1 MRPTLPIS
9 RRRFHR
15 RLLGGLGLPLAAPAL
30 TQAAT
35 AAPAPAPA
43 APPRHTP
50 GSVVTLLTALEPPT
64 LVGLVNSAAGTF
76 LVSPKAVEGLLS
88 YDFDLRP
95 RAQLAVAWEVQP
107 DGLQYTFRLR
117 RGVKWHDGQDFTSA
131 DVAFSI
137 LALKASHPR
146 GRATFASVAEVR
158 TPDAHT
164 AVLVLT
170 KPAPFLLTALA
181 AAESPIVAKHL
192 YEGKDLAS
200 HPANNAPIGTGPF
213 VFKEWVRGSHVLYE
227 RNPNYWDTGKP
238 YIDRLVVRFI
248 PDPAA
253 AAAALES
260 ATVDLAG
267 ATPVPIPDLDRLKDV
282 PHLSLDTRG
291 NEYFNNSTTRI
302 EFNLDNRYFKHA
314 KVRQAVAHAI
324 DRDVILKTVWYGYGV
339 GAPGPISP
347 VLKGFYDP
355 NVAVPRFDRKRA
367 EALLDEAGFPRGADG
382 VRFRVSHDVFDG
394 GGNRVGQYIRQALA
408 RVGIDVSVRTQ
419 EFGSYIKRVYTE
431 RDFDFNNQGM
441 SQMFDPTV
449 GIQRFY
455 WSKNFRPGVPFSN
468 GAHYDNPEVD
478 RLLEAAAVEN
488 DAAKRRAL
496 FSEFQRVIAT
506 ELPTIG
512 LVAVAQ
518 VTVANRRI
526 GGHTVGAEGLSGNF
540 ADIHIKTRA

>member
-1 MRPTLPIS
+1 MTPTPPIS
-9 RRRFHR
+9 RRHFHR
-15 RLLGGLGLPLAAPAL
+15 RLAGLPLALAAVPA
-30 TQAAT
+30 AAAN
-35 AAPAPAPA
+35 AAPHTEPDA
-43 APPRHTP
+43 APRHKP

-95 RAQLAVAWEVQP
+95 RPQLAVAWEVQP

-117 RGVKWHDGQDFTSA
+117 RGVKWHDGRPFTSA

-137 LALKASHPR
+137 LALKQSHPR
-146 GRATFASVAEVR
+146 GRATFASVSEVR

-164 AVLVLT
+164 AVLVLS

-181 AAESPIVAKHL
+181 AAESPIVPRHV
-192 YEGKDLAS
+192 YEGRDLAS

-213 VFKEWVRGSHVLYE
+213 VFKEWQRGSHVIYE
-227 RNPNYWDTGKP
+227 RNPDYWDAGKP
-238 YIDRLVVRFI
+238 YIDRLVVRFV

-260 ATVDLAG
+260 GTVDLAG
-267 ATPVPIPDLDRLKDV
+267 ATPVPIPDLDRLKAL

-302 EFNLDNRYFKHA
+302 EFNLDNPYFRHA

-324 DRDVILKTVWYGYGV
+324 DREVILKTVWYGYGLA
-339 GAPGPISP
+339 APGPISP
-347 VLKGFYDP
+347 VLRAFYEP
-355 NVAVPRFDRKRA
+355 AAGVPGFDRKRA
-367 EALLDEAGFPRGADG
+367 EALLDEAGFARGADG

-408 RVGIDVSVRTQ
+408 RVGIDVTVRTQ
-419 EFGSYIKRVYTE
+419 EFGAYIKRVYTD

-441 SQMFDPTV
+441 SQMFDPAV

-488 DAAKRRAL
+488 DAARRRAL
-496 FSEFQRVIAT
+496 YAEFQRVIAR

-540 ADIHIKTRA
+540 ADLHLKG

>member
-1 MRPTLPIS
+1 MKPTLPIN
-9 RRRFHR
+9 RRRFSR
-15 RLLGGLGLPLAAPAL
+15 RLLGGLGLPLALPAL
-30 TQAAT
+30 SSSAIAAT
-35 AAPAPAPA
+35 EAGAEAP
-43 APPRHTP
+43 RRTP
-50 GSVVTLLTALEPPT
+50 GGVVTLLTALEPPT
-64 LVGLVNSAAGTF
+64 LVGVVNTAAGTF

-88 YDFDLRP
+88 YDFDLSPRP
-95 RAQLAVAWEVQP
+95 QLAVAWEVQP

-117 RGVKWHDGQDFTSA
+117 RGVKWHDGRDFTSA

-164 AVLVLT
+164 AVLVLSR
-170 KPAPFLLTALA
+170 PAPFLLTALA
-181 AAESPIVAKHL
+181 AAESPILPRHV
-192 YEGKDLAS
+192 YEGKDLATN
-200 HPANNAPIGTGPF
+200 PANNAPIGTGPF
-213 VFKEWVRGSHVLYE
+213 VFKEWVRGSHVIYE
-227 RNPNYWDTGKP
+227 RNPAYWATGKP

-248 PDPAA
+248 PDQAA

-260 ATVDLAG
+260 GTVDLAG

-302 EFNLDNRYFKHA
+302 EFNLDNRYFKDV

-324 DRDVILKTVWYGYGV
+324 DRDVILRTVWYGYGV
-339 GAPGPISP
+339 AAPGPISP
-347 VLKGFYDP
+347 VLKAFNDP
-355 NVAVPRFDRKRA
+355 GVTVPRFDRKRA
-367 EALLDEAGFPRGADG
+367 EALLDEAGFLRGADG
-382 VRFRVSHDVFDG
+382 VRFRVSHDVFDA
-394 GGNRVGQYIRQALA
+394 GGNRVGQYIRQALG
-408 RVGIDVSVRTQ
+408 RVGIDVTLRTQ
-419 EFGSYIKRVYTE
+419 EFGSYIKRVYTD

-488 DAAKRRAL
+488 DAARRRAL

-506 ELPTIG
+506 DLPTIG

-540 ADIHIKTRA
+540 SDIHIKTAT

>member
-1 MRPTLPIS
+1 MRPTPPIS

-227 RNPNYWDTGKP
+227 RNPNYW
-238 YIDRLVVRFI
+238 
-248 PDPAA
+248 
-253 AAAALES
+253 
-260 ATVDLAG
+260 
-267 ATPVPIPDLDRLKDV
+267 
-282 PHLSLDTRG
+282 DTRG

>member
-1 MRPTLPIS
+1 MTPTPPIN

-15 RLLGGLGLPLAAPAL
+15 RVLGLPVAL
-30 TQAAT
+30 TAAAT
-35 AAPAPAPA
+35 AVPATAVNAQPQRKA
-43 APPRHTP
+43 
-50 GSVVTLLTALEPPT
+50 GGVVTLLTALEPPT
-64 LVGLVNSAAGTF
+64 LVGLVNTAAGTF
-76 LVSPKAVEGLLS
+76 LVSPKVVEGLLS
-88 YDFDLRP
+88 YDFDLQP
-95 RAQLAVAWEVQP
+95 KPQLAVAWEVQP

-117 RGVKWHDGQDFTSA
+117 QGVKWHDGQPFTSA

-137 LALKASHPR
+137 LALKQSHPR
-146 GRATFASVAEVR
+146 GRSSFASVAEVR

-164 AVLVLT
+164 AVLVLSR
-170 KPAPFLLTALA
+170 PAPFLLTALA
-181 AAESPIVAKHL
+181 AAESPIVPRHI

-200 HPANNAPIGTGPF
+200 HPANNAPVGTGPF
-213 VFKEWVRGSHVLYE
+213 VFKEWQRGSHVVFE
-227 RNPNYWDTGKP
+227 RNPAYWDAGKP
-238 YIDRLVVRFI
+238 YIDRLVVRFV

-260 ATVDLAG
+260 GAADLG
-267 ATPVPIPDLDRLKDV
+267 GGTPVPIPDLDRLKAV
-282 PHLSLDTRG
+282 PHLRLDTRG

-302 EFNLDNRYFKHA
+302 EFNLDNRYFRHA

-324 DRDVILKTVWYGYGV
+324 DRQVILKTVWYGYGIA
-339 GAPGPISP
+339 APGPISP
-347 VLKGFYDP
+347 VLKRFNDP
-355 NVAVPRFDRKRA
+355 AVAVRGFDRKRA

-394 GGNRVGQYIRQALA
+394 GGNRVAQYLRLALG
-408 RVGIDVSVRTQ
+408 RVGIDVTVRTQ
-419 EFGSYIKRVYTE
+419 EFAAYIKRVYTD

-441 SQMFDPTV
+441 SQMFDPAV

-468 GAHYDNPEVD
+468 GAHYENAAVD

-496 FSEFQRVIAT
+496 YSEFQRVIAD

-518 VTVANRRI
+518 VTVAHERI
-526 GGHTVGAEGLSGNF
+526 GDHTVGAEGLSGNF
-540 ADIHIKTRA
+540 ADIYIKASAA